1 MPYPAAGL
9 VLTGLGLF
17 LVGLGLYAQRRIVT
31 GIRRAADSGPPLTI
45 RAEPSRP
52 TGYMV
57 VVVSGPD
64 LPWDYSWKSLPSET
78 PVDPMVRFLRNLPRS
93 WQGRARLSAARPWSG
108 PGQADGEVRPHR
120 WVMLRTADQVFFPVS
135 PAEPVLSLRSWPVAA
150 DADADDLLRAHSQLL
165 AAYADV
171 LNRVR
176 MLPRFIRPPG
186 RGDAMPRVA
195 RLRTLLC
202 WRVLVRMH
210 AESHVRRQLRELA
223 SAYIRRQFA
232 AALPNGGLAEY
243 RGPADLAG
251 QCKLLGE
258 SLSNGRRTASF
269 LVTLTVLIPL
279 IPIVIKTH
287 QVQVGALLT
296 AILGYLLYAIVF
308 TPGIAALTA
317 FGDAFQCKRR
327 LFGGAIQ
334 GEPAGQA
341 GPRLSM
347 LLRTRYSGCLPSLR
361 NRSVRLICGACAVV
375 LLIWAAGATF
385 SVLESSRF
393 NPPSLSVWMI
403 LVFSTGLP
411 LLALARAVWR
421 RRDAER

>member
-1 MPYPAAGL
+1 
-9 VLTGLGLF
+9 
-17 LVGLGLYAQRRIVT
+17 
-31 GIRRAADSGPPLTI
+31 
-45 RAEPSRP
+45 
-52 TGYMV
+52 
-57 VVVSGPD
+57 
-64 LPWDYSWKSLPSET
+64 
-78 PVDPMVRFLRNLPRS
+78 
-93 WQGRARLSAARPWSG
+93 
-108 PGQADGEVRPHR
+108 
-120 WVMLRTADQVFFPVS
+120 
-135 PAEPVLSLRSWPVAA
+135 
-150 DADADDLLRAHSQLL
+150 
-165 AAYADV
+165 
-171 LNRVR
+171 
-176 MLPRFIRPPG
+176 
-186 RGDAMPRVA
+186 MPRVA

-341 GPRLSM
+341 GPSIYALEDQVFRM
-347 LLRTRYSGCLPSLR
+347 LAQPKKPQRAVDLW
-361 NRSVRLICGACAVV
+361 ACTIV

-421 RRDAER
+421 RRNAER